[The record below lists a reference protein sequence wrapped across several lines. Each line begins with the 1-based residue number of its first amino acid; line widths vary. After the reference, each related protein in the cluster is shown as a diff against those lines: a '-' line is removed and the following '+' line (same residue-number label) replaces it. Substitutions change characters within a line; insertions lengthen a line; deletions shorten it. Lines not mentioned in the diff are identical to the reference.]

1 MDRDQVIRMRE
12 LLEKIAPAPW
22 EQNPEMPD
30 FYRAVGA
37 KDWTMAFG
45 PTIEDC
51 ELNAEF
57 IVLARNLLPNLFQEL
72 DRLGRL
78 YCEHD
83 DF

>member
-1 MDRDQVIRMRE
+1 
-12 LLEKIAPAPW
+12 
-22 EQNPEMPD
+22 MPD

-57 IVLARNLLPNLFQEL
+57 IVLARNIVPELLHEL
-72 DRLGRL
+72 DRLGRQH
-78 YCEHD
+78 CEGSEYL
-83 DF
+83 